1 MPWGRSEYILER
13 KEQSTEPWG
22 HRHLLR
28 GELVVVM
35 SVAVHCSRMMSL
47 FFRKMEYTSKRLYDK
62 NIYDGHILLAA
73 IEKKE
78 IRV

>member
-1 MPWGRSEYILER
+1 
-13 KEQSTEPWG
+13 
-22 HRHLLR
+22 
-28 GELVVVM
+28 M
-35 SVAVHCSRMMSL
+35 SVAVHCSRMMIL